1 MSAAI
6 RWQEGGLV
14 TDRKFTVE
22 YSRTLNLGEFNSERI
37 GLIEEF
43 DTSMNRMEAFETVRR
58 TVREMAQAAHT
69 ERQRAKPAPILDSQ
83 PQSPPTTPQ
92 NATQGNRREQY
103 TLPLISVESKQGATA
118 YRVKLKDTYQFDTS
132 FTWWDNQHRLPDG
145 GLEEVPSLV
154 PGRAYNWYVEVIN
167 KPRRNDQNMHNKYYD
182 LMVVE
187 PADDVSPPLPATSL
201 LDPVDE
207 AEEPFPM
214 GEQESYRH

>member
-1 MSAAI
+1 M
-6 RWQEGGLV
+6 

-22 YSRTLNLGEFNSERI
+22 YSRTLNLGEFNSERV

-92 NATQGNRREQY
+92 NATQGNRREQF

-132 FTWWDNQHRLPDG
+132 FTWWDNQHRQ
-145 GLEEVPSLV
+145 EEVPSLV
-154 PGRAYNWYVEVIN
+154 PGRAYNWYVEVIT
-167 KPRRNDQNMHNKYYD
+167 KPRRNDPTKEATYYN

-187 PADDVSPPLPATSL
+187 PVDDVSPPIPATSL

-214 GEQESYRH
+214 GEQESYRF

>member
-1 MSAAI
+1 M
-6 RWQEGGLV
+6 

-37 GLIEEF
+37 GLTEEF

-132 FTWWDNQHRLPDG
+132 FTWWDNQHRQ
-145 GLEEVPSLV
+145 EEVPSLV
-154 PGRAYNWYVEVIN
+154 PGRAYNWYVEVIT
-167 KPRRNDQNMHNKYYD
+167 KPRRNDPTKEATYYN

-187 PADDVSPPLPATSL
+187 PVDDVSPPIPATSL

-214 GEQESYRH
+214 GEQESYRF